1 MWLYMHVWVFFY
13 SVALKRSIVF
23 LIPRLIILAHAFR
36 SHGTLNT
43 PPPAAAHAH
52 THTHTP
58 SRSYTLAS
66 LFIRPAA
73 THFLRLLS

>member
-23 LIPRLIILAHAFR
+23 LIPHLIILAHAFR

-43 PPPAAAHAH
+43 PPAAAHA
-52 THTHTP
+52 HTHTP